1 MTEATRNST
10 TDSTR
15 LRAKWKNTSQRWEE
29 GTTTKPKYPQVMLQ
43 PHEKGRQV
51 KAPNTCRRLNGL
63 GGSVKCITNCYY
75 KIPQS
80 TMIEKNTTCYS
91 YGYSTLN

>member
-1 MTEATRNST
+1 M
-10 TDSTR
+10 
-15 LRAKWKNTSQRWEE
+15 
-29 GTTTKPKYPQVMLQ
+29 TKPKYPPLVLQ

-51 KAPNTCRRLNGL
+51 KDPNTCRRLNGL
-63 GGSVKCITNCYY
+63 GGSVKCIINCYY